1 MHALTG
7 HRITRGRISI
17 LAALALILVAGH
29 GFILYFAS
37 KHLALSAGLVAGVAL
52 LFTIK
57 HLGFLGPAVALFRSR
72 RRKR

>member
-1 MHALTG
+1 MHSLTG
-7 HRITRGRISI
+7 HRITRGRIWI

-37 KHLALSAGLVAGVAL
+37 KHLVLSTGLIGGVAL

-57 HLGFLGPAVALFRSR
+57 HLGFLGPAVALFRGR
-72 RRKR
+72 GRKR